1 MREREWA
8 TAYITRRN
16 PTWSTA
22 NYHRDT

>member
-1 MREREWA
+1 MREREWP
-8 TAYITRRN
+8 TGYITRRK